1 MSPRLLL
8 VASLLTLAGPP
19 SPAGQSTP
27 ASPVQAGSYVF
38 SYFVDNGED
47 GLHLL
52 SSRDGL
58 EWTTLNGGRS
68 FLYPAVGSRLMRD
81 PSITRGP
88 DGTFHLVWTTGW
100 WDTGIGIAHSKNL
113 VDWSAQ
119 KYLPVMADTPEA
131 RNCWGPE
138 IFFYADNGRSPIFR
152 GPTGDPQP
160 RDHPRVN

>member
-1 MSPRLLL
+1 MRRLLL
-8 VASLLTLAGPP
+8 AATLLTLAGPP
-19 SPAGQSTP
+19 SPAVQSTP

-131 RNCWGPE
+131 RNCWAP
-138 IFFYADNGRSPIFR
+138 P
-152 GPTGDPQP
+152 
-160 RDHPRVN
+160 